1 MPVKKNAFKA
11 LRQSKKRAERNKVV
25 KLEIKDAKRSVR
37 KALEADDTQNA
48 LDAAKT
54 AIKLLDRAYTRGVM
68 KLNTVARTKSRL
80 LKKVSAT
87 KAKK

>member
-37 KALEADDTQNA
+37 KALEADDTQKA

>member
-25 KLEIKDAKRSVR
+25 KLEIKDARRSVR
-37 KALEADDTQNA
+37 KALEANETEKA
-48 LDAAKT
+48 LEAAKT

>member
-11 LRQSKKRAERNKVV
+11 LRQSKKRAERNKVA
-25 KLEIKDAKRSVR
+25 KLEIKDARRSVR
-37 KALEADDTQNA
+37 KALESDETEKA
-48 LDAAKT
+48 LEAAKT
-54 AIKLLDRAYTRGVM
+54 AIKLLDRAYTRGIM

-80 LKKVSAT
+80 LKKVSAA

>member
-37 KALEADDTQNA
+37 KALEADDTQKA
-48 LDAAKT
+48 LDAAMT